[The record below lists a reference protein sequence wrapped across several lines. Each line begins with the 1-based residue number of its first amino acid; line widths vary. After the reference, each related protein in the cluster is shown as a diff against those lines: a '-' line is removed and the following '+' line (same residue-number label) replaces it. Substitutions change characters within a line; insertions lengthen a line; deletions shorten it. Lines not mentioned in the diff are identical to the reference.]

1 MKKAGKER
9 KPSATTVVKSKPKRS
24 QLAAATTHHVDPA
37 ATAHL
42 GPAVVHA
49 DKTTLY
55 SARLHRVD
63 INADENCELLL
74 QVLRTANGSYFLWER
89 TTHVERHY
97 GHDVALDAS
106 AAKCA
111 VAANVDDALH
121 KFQAAF
127 LAKTGI
133 TWRNRFLHDARGDY
147 TFVDVDLGSP
157 QHLTS
162 EVRHI
167 MALLDECNFR
177 PRTPTPTP
185 LPLPV
190 LLSKHTLD
198 RAIALLDEMRGVLAA
213 APSRTRQRSSLVLL
227 SSHFYALVPH
237 CFGPE
242 PIGQHVLDT
251 HSRIDAMAEVLTTH
265 FLGKPKAG
273 LSDPLHAQFRAL
285 RCDLQLLSFA
295 SPARKLIQTYFDNT
309 KVPLKFPLTLRC
321 VYKVDKQIE
330 SDRFQAFATLHNRK
344 LLWHGSA
351 LNNWPSI
358 LRSGLKIAPPNVR
371 TNGQS
376 FGVGLYFSDS
386 VSRSVG
392 YCHSNKVGLL
402 ALCEVALGTSYV
414 TAASDASV
422 KSRVDG
428 VAYDSVH
435 GCGSFLPDSG
445 FDHVMPDGV
454 TVPMG
459 KLARRDFATEN
470 GLEYNE
476 YIVYNTAQM
485 RMRYLVV
492 VDFDDTRVP

>member
-9 KPSATTVVKSKPKRS
+9 KPSTTTVIKASKPKRS

-42 GPAVVHA
+42 GPAAVHA
-49 DKTTLY
+49 DKDTLF

-63 INADENCELLL
+63 MGAEENRELHL
-74 QVLRTANGSYFLWER
+74 QVLRTDNGSYYLWER
-89 TTHVERHY
+89 MTHVEMHY

-106 AAKCA
+106 STKCV
-111 VAANVDDALH
+111 VAANVGDALH

-147 TFVDVDLGSP
+147 TFVDVDLGRP

-162 EVRHI
+162 EVRHV
-167 MALLDECNFR
+167 MALLPPECNFR

-185 LPLPV
+185 LPV
-190 LLSKHTLD
+190 LLSKHTID
-198 RAIALLDEMRGVLAA
+198 RAIALLDEMRSVLAT

-227 SSHFYALVPH
+227 SNHFYALVPH
-237 CFGPE
+237 CFGHE
-242 PIGQHVLDT
+242 FIGRHVLDT
-251 HSRIDAMAEVLTTH
+251 STRIDTMASVLTTH
-265 FLGKPKAG
+265 FLVTPKAA
-273 LSDPLHAQFRAL
+273 LQDPLYVQFQAL

-295 SPARKLIQTYFDNT
+295 SPARTLIQTYFDNT
-309 KVPLKFPLTLRC
+309 KAPLKFSLTLRC
-321 VYKVDKQIE
+321 VYQVDKQIE

-351 LNNWPSI
+351 LTNWSSI
-358 LRSGLKIAPPNVR
+358 LQSGLKIAPANVR

-376 FGVGLYFSDS
+376 FGTGLYFSDS

-402 ALCEVALGTSYV
+402 ALCEVALGTPYV
-414 TAASDASV
+414 TAASDASA
-422 KSRVDG
+422 KRRVDG

-435 GCGSFLPDSG
+435 GYGSYLPDSG
-445 FDHVMPDGV
+445 FDHIMPDGV

-459 KLARRDFATEN
+459 KLARSDLATEN

-492 VDFDDTRVP
+492 ADFDTRVP